1 VTGVLVLNQDY
12 RVLAVA
18 RVPRAL
24 ALIDRGKAEVLE
36 HGVLAI
42 QTPSC
47 AIARPAVIRLVTYV
61 RRPRP
66 RVRFGRQNVFKRD
79 GFTCQYCG
87 MRPRDLTIDHILLV
101 SRGGKDVW
109 ENVTTSCRDCN
120 RRKGA
125 RTPAEARMSLRCAPF
140 EPRITSFLHLTA
152 GMDRPEWAPFLPVN
166 GQY

>member
-18 RVPRAL
+18 RLPRAL
-24 ALIDRGKAEVLE
+24 ALIARSKAEVLE
-36 HGVLAI
+36 NGVLPI

-47 AIARPAVIRLVTYV
+47 TVARPAVIRLVAYI

-66 RVRFGRQNVFKRD
+66 CVRFGRQNVFKRD

-87 MRPRDLTIDHILLV
+87 TRPRDLTIDHILPV
-101 SRGGKDVW
+101 SRGGQDVW
-109 ENVTTSCRDCN
+109 EKVTTSCRDCN

-125 RTPAEARMSLRCAPF
+125 RTPAEARMSLRCVPF

-152 GMDRPEWAPFLPVN
+152 GVDRPEWTPFFL
-166 GQY
+166 